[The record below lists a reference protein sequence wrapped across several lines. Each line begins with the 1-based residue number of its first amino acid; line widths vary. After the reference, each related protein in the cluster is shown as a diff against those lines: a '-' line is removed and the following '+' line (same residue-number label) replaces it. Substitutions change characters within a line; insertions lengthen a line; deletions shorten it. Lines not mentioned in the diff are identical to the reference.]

1 MEGLFYEQQPLIRN
15 DDGEVVAVLVGGP
28 ITTWDEGETGASVEA
43 TISKGGVEA
52 HGRTTAFIP
61 TDASSWWFQVPV
73 DAGALEPGE
82 ADATAIAHI
91 RRGDETH
98 RHQWSQKVE
107 LVFYE

>member
-1 MEGLFYEQQPLIRN
+1 MNGQFYQQQPLIRN
-15 DDGEVVAVLVGGP
+15 NDGDVVAVLVGGP
-28 ITTWDEGETGASVEA
+28 ITTWDEDETGATFEA
-43 TISKGGVEA
+43 TISKGGVEV
-52 HGRTTAFIP
+52 HGRTAGFVPIP
-61 TDASSWWFQVPV
+61 TSSWSFQVPV